1 MDHKEHVME
10 AVLKRPVDGFR
21 RFAGTRRGA
30 LVVAVAAAALA
41 AIVLAAYLKDYK
53 SSVRSGT
60 TPTRVLVANGLIQ
73 KGTSGD
79 VVATEALFRPTTIAE
94 DEAKAAALPD
104 AAALAGKVAA
114 RDIYPGEQLVAS
126 DFSAKADPIRGRL
139 QGADRAIGVSL
150 DKAAGLIG
158 TVHPGDEVDVMGI
171 IDQQSGGTSTGVLR
185 TIVQGALVLK
195 VPSSSGKGVGGTQQA
210 EPIVLRV
217 DDEAAAE
224 IAFAADSGH
233 LWFSLRPPAGAKSSA
248 SPSVSSLSPGA
259 GR

>member
-1 MDHKEHVME
+1 ME

-41 AIVLAAYLKDYK
+41 AIVLAAYLKNYK
-53 SSVRSGT
+53 SSVQAGT
-60 TPTRVLVANGLIQ
+60 APTRVLVADRLIQ

-79 VVATEALFRPTTIAE
+79 VVATEALFRPTTIAH
-94 DEAKAAALPD
+94 DEAKATALPD

-126 DFSAKADPIRGRL
+126 DFSAKADAIRGRL
-139 QGADRAIGVSL
+139 QGTDRAIGVAL
-150 DKAAGLIG
+150 DNAPGLVG
-158 TVHPGDEVDVMGI
+158 TVHPGDKVDVMGI
-171 IDQQSGGTSTGVLR
+171 LDQQTGGMNTGVLR

-195 VPSSSGKGVGGTQQA
+195 APSAPRSGVGAQKA
-210 EPIVLRV
+210 DPVIVRV
-217 DDEAAAE
+217 SDEEAAQ
-224 IAFAADSGH
+224 IAYAADHGH

-248 SPSVSSLSPGA
+248 APTASFQGLERS
-259 GR
+259 R